1 MEKLAN
7 IILFALGVG
16 AMGGGLFGAAAL
28 IDKILSVLPI

>member
-7 IILFALGVG
+7 VILFVLGVG

-28 IDKILSVLPI
+28 IDKILCILPI